1 MAAGAFEVTTRR
13 LKRMMGEETFHPD
26 TRALLAYGRALA
38 GAAGATP
45 KKGGADQVLE
55 RLFVIERTKEGRL
68 LIRTFGQDLVNV
80 FGRDLREHDFSR
92 FFLAP
97 DLALVNALID
107 ACAAAGEPAIARVTA
122 ETVCGRKLGAEIL
135 LTPLKVDA
143 TLGNRYLGLFQ
154 SLGGEDFVGG
164 RTVQLLRL
172 GSLHPP
178 TAKTPKG
185 MRLVVVND

>member
-1 MAAGAFEVTTRR
+1 
-13 LKRMMGEETFHPD
+13 MMGEETFHPD

-38 GAAGATP
+38 GAGAPP

-55 RLFVIERTKEGRL
+55 RLFVIERRSDGRL
-68 LIRTFGQDLVNV
+68 PIRTFGMELVSL
-80 FGRDLREHDFSR
+80 FGADMRDYDFAH

-97 DLALVNALID
+97 DLALLNALIS
-107 ACAAAGEPAIARVTA
+107 ACEAAGEPGILRVVA
-122 ETVCGRKLGAEIL
+122 ETGCGTQLGAEIL

-143 TLGNRYLGLFQ
+143 ALGNRFLGLFQ
-154 SLGGEDFVGG
+154 SLGGDGFLEG
-164 RTVQLLRL
+164 RAIKLMRL

-178 TAKTPKG
+178 AAKTPKG

>member
-1 MAAGAFEVTTRR
+1 
-13 LKRMMGEETFHPD
+13 MGEETFHPD

-38 GAAGATP
+38 GASGAKP

-55 RLFVIERTKEGRL
+55 RLFVIERTKDGRL
-68 LIRTFGQDLVNV
+68 PFRTFGQDLVNV

-107 ACAAAGEPAIARVTA
+107 SCAAAGEPAIARVTA
-122 ETVCGRKLGAEIL
+122 ETVCGKKLGAEIL

-143 TLGNRYLGLFQ
+143 TLGNRFLGLFQ
-154 SLGGEDFVGG
+154 PLGGEHFVGG

-172 GSLHPP
+172 GALHPP
-178 TAKTPKG
+178 AAKAPTG

>member
-1 MAAGAFEVTTRR
+1 
-13 LKRMMGEETFHPD
+13 MGEETFHPD

-38 GAAGATP
+38 GAADVAP

-55 RLFVIERTKEGRL
+55 RLFVIERTKDGRL
-68 LIRTFGQDLVNV
+68 PVRTFGQDLVKV

-92 FFLAP
+92 FFLPP
-97 DLALVNALID
+97 DLALMNALID
-107 ACAAAGEPAIARVTA
+107 ACAAAQEPAIARVTA

-154 SLGGEDFVGG
+154 ALGGEHFLGG
-164 RTVQLLRL
+164 RNVQRLRL

-178 TAKTPKG
+178 EAKAPKG

>member
-1 MAAGAFEVTTRR
+1 
-13 LKRMMGEETFHPD
+13 MMGEETFHPD

-38 GAAGATP
+38 GVAEARP

-55 RLFVIERTKEGRL
+55 RLFVLERTKDGRL
-68 LIRTFGQDLVNV
+68 PVRSFGQDLVTV

-97 DLALVNALID
+97 DLALLNALID

-122 ETVCGRKLGAEIL
+122 ETVCGRKLGAEML
-135 LTPLKVDA
+135 LTPLKVDHS
-143 TLGNRYLGLFQ
+143 LGNRYLGMFQ
-154 SLGGEDFVGG
+154 ALGGEAFLGG
-164 RTVQLLRL
+164 RTVQRLRL

-178 TAKTPKG
+178 EAKAPKG
-185 MRLVVVND
+185 MRLVLVNE